1 MGGEE
6 IEEDGLEVLIF
17 VDESGDTGFKFEKGS
32 SRYFVIV
39 LVIFEDFLDAEE
51 VSLKIKRL
59 KQKFGWGETTEFKF
73 SGTSNRFR
81 KRFFETIK
89 ECPFRFVA
97 LAVDKKKFVEE
108 CLQGRRFYD
117 YVLAQSF
124 GELSNLRGEAT
135 VYFDKMVDKSF
146 VLSFNTCFRKIFR
159 GERGL
164 KIKRIKHRRSTSN
177 NLIQLADM
185 ISGAVF
191 RKYEKGENTYYDQ
204 IKDRRF

>member
-1 MGGEE
+1 M
-6 IEEDGLEVLIF
+6 LIF

-39 LVIFEDFLDAEE
+39 LVIFEDTLDAEE

-59 KQKFGWGETTEFKF
+59 KRRLGWNEVTEFKF
-73 SGTSNRFR
+73 SGTNDRFR
-81 KRFFETIK
+81 KRFFETVK
-89 ECPFRFVA
+89 DCPFGFVA
-97 LAVDKKKFVEE
+97 LAVDKKKFTEE
-108 CLQGRRFYD
+108 RLQGRRFYD
-117 YVLAQSF
+117 SILAQSF
-124 GELSNLRGEAT
+124 DEPPNLEGEAV

-146 VLSFNTCFRKIFR
+146 VLSFNTRFRKMFR
-159 GERGL
+159 GKAGL
-164 KIKRIKHRRSTSN
+164 KIRRIKHHRSTSN

-191 RKYEKGENTYYDQ
+191 RKYEKSEDIYYNQ